1 MPHLGLI
8 GVRIARK
15 GKFNLEAAGLRKRVR
30 LATIRPWASTSAKWR
45 TGVGNAPWTIKTYAA
60 FSNEQQAF
68 AFEKYLK
75 SPSGRAFA
83 KKRL

>member
-1 MPHLGLI
+1 LTYVYILRSLQNLDRYYVGMTGDL
-8 GVRIARK
+8 RARLK
-15 GKFNLEAAGLRKRVR
+15 RHNAGEV
-30 LATIRPWASTSAKWR
+30 SHTSKY
-45 TGVGNAPWTIKTYAA
+45 APWSIKTYIA
-60 FSNEQQAF
+60 FEDEKQAF